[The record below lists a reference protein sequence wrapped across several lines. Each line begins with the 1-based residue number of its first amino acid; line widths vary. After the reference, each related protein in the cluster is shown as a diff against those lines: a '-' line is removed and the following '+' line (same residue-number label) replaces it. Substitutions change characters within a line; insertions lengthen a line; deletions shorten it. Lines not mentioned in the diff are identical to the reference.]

1 MKSCKDCAFY
11 RANTCHAWLI
21 PTKPEDEPCD
31 KFHGKDERRDGGC
44 DIEEGGK

>member
-11 RANTCHAWLI
+11 RAKICHAWLI

-31 KFHGKDERRDGGC
+31 KFHERIGLNN
-44 DIEEGGK
+44 EETTEKQKA